1 MKLIKLT
8 VRLFWDNGGQTVN
21 TTIRARNPSREL
33 IEVAARN
40 FAAMEV
46 SKMKLGSYEMNVQAA
61 EVTVQVVAIEDDFYV
76 TL

>member
-8 VRLFWDNGGQTVN
+8 VRLFWDNGGRNVN

-46 SKMKLGSYEMNVQAA
+46 SKMNLGNYEMEVQAA

-76 TL
+76 IL